1 MRLHRLALL
10 LAALAAASPPAHAAY
25 TLVRAQV
32 VPAAAAGATAPPYRL
47 SATVSELT
55 AGQMAGG
62 SYGLWAGFLWPHATP
77 TAGAGDGDSPDA
89 ITRLAWRPA
98 SPNPAYARTTLAF
111 DLPAAADARVSV
123 YSVDGRRVST
133 PFAGRRDAG
142 RHSFTWDCRDAG
154 GRRLA
159 PGVYLVV
166 LETGSRSLTQ
176 RLVVLEH

>member
-1 MRLHRLALL
+1 MRLHRLVPL
-10 LAALAAASPPAHAAY
+10 LAALAVAPLPAHAAY

-32 VPAAAAGATAPPYRL
+32 VPAATAGATAPPYRL

-62 SYGLWAGFLWPHATP
+62 DYGLWAGFLWPHAAP
-77 TAGAGDGDSPDA
+77 TAGVDDAPAA

-98 SPNPAYARTTLAF
+98 RPNPALGRTTLTF
-111 DLPAAADARVSV
+111 DLPATADARVSV
-123 YSVDGRRVST
+123 YSVDGRRVAT

-142 RHSFTWDCRDAG
+142 RHSFTWDCRDGG

-176 RLVVLEH
+176 RLVVLDH